1 MANLS
6 YNYTLTGDTKSSF
19 YLNLNGQKALSNFI
33 SKHGGE
39 LESYELVAQLHKELR
54 ASIVEAYTAIQHDAE
69 YYLRTG
75 KFDEPIKYEVK
86 ISQAEAEASRDELA
100 EQKMADE
107 LDAELNGIRYVDEL
121 SEDEIPF

>member
-75 KFDEPIKYEVK
+75 KFDEPVKYEVK
-86 ISQAEAEASRDELA
+86 ISQAEAEASRDELEA
-100 EQKMADE
+100 LLEQNMVTD
-107 LDAELNGIRYVDEL
+107 L
-121 SEDEIPF
+121 EDEIPF